1 LEILEIDLLKIN
13 NRERSDHLPK
23 NVFKRGIIALPGLIE
38 FASVIDVYHMEA
50 LLDQEIDKL
59 LKMKEAKNSK
69 DKQVRH
75 FV

>member
-1 LEILEIDLLKIN
+1 LEISETNLLKIN
-13 NRERSDHLPK
+13 NRERSEHPPK
-23 NVFKRGIIALPGLIE
+23 SVFKRGITALPVLVE
-38 FASVIDVYHMEA
+38 STSMIDVDHMEA